1 MPTRNMFKSSR
12 KQIYF
17 PNHLTVNQFAPI
29 HAKFTDFLAPAR
41 NDFFA
46 FFYSWKLCMSHSTK
60 WEKNKLTVK
69 ACVDSNIC

>member
-1 MPTRNMFKSSR
+1 MLRKRSR

-41 NDFFA
+41 NDLFA
-46 FFYSWKLCMSHSTK
+46 FFLFLEIIYGRRMSHSAK
-60 WEKNKLTVK
+60 LEKNKLNVK
-69 ACVDSNIC
+69 ACSLR